1 MNAKLAELYGN
12 DFVVTS
18 DQPDLFHW
26 YRTTDGER
34 FGIRKTRLTNEEN
47 ELLNAFFPTVRLENE
62 SMTLTQKK
70 WTSLLFE
77 DDLSVDLTIDL
88 PIRYIHFNLKNAPS
102 DLSDFTEAMTGLF
115 SEETVLLF
123 ENDKEGL
130 LVQTNE
136 FDEQMVDELKQ
147 TAAALTA
154 DFFTGMSLFV
164 GQTIQQY
171 DNSHLKRIYK
181 AEKKWFSTGRNLMP
195 SQMVF
200 THQDMVPSVLFHEA
214 SDESIDYLIK
224 AIEPVQHDTE
234 LLKSIRIYLESN
246 LNITLAAKQLYVHRN
261 SLQYRV
267 DKFIEKTGIDV
278 KSFQGAVMVY
288 LSLLAMELR

>member
-47 ELLNAFFPTVRLENE
+47 ELLNAFFPTAQLENE
-62 SMTLTQKK
+62 FMTMTQKK

-102 DLSDFTEAMTGLF
+102 DLSDFTEAITGLF
-115 SEETVLLF
+115 SDETILLF

-136 FDEQMVDELKQ
+136 IDEQMVDELKQ

-164 GQTIQQY
+164 GQTIQHS
-171 DNSHLKRIYK
+171 DNSQLKRIYK

-200 THQDMVPSVLFHEA
+200 THQEIVPSVIFHDA

-224 AIEPVQHDTE
+224 AIQPVQHDTE

>member
-62 SMTLTQKK
+62 FMTLTQKK

-136 FDEQMVDELKQ
+136 IDDQMVDELKQ

-164 GQTIQQY
+164 GQTIHHY

-200 THQDMVPSVLFHEA
+200 THQDIVPSVLFHEA

-246 LNITLAAKQLYVHRN
+246 LNITL
-261 SLQYRV
+261 
-267 DKFIEKTGIDV
+267 
-278 KSFQGAVMVY
+278 
-288 LSLLAMELR
+288 